1 MCARVDVGCVRYNYV
16 EAGCMLIVFYIP
28 LYFIVIQ
35 KYILWKMVGREGME
49 KSKVRSETHVIF

>member
-1 MCARVDVGCVRYNYV
+1 MLVVRYNYA